1 MSLKP
6 RMQVGALPLRKAAGG
21 FPEVLLVTTR
31 STKRWTIP
39 KGWPIKGL
47 KSHEAAGRE
56 AMEEAGVAGKC
67 RKQAVGRYLYWKRKE
82 DHFELCRVRVFPMN
96 VRDILDDWPERAERQ
111 RHWFSLPDAADMV
124 EEPGLKAV
132 LRML

>member
-1 MSLKP
+1 
-6 RMQVGALPLRKAAGG
+6 MQVGALPLRKAADGS
-21 FPEVLLVTTR
+21 PEILLVTTR

-47 KSHEAAGRE
+47 KSYEAAGRE
-56 AMEEAGVAGKC
+56 AWEEAGIVGKC
-67 RKQAVGRYLYWKRKE
+67 RKRAIGRYLYWKRKD
-82 DHFELCRVRVFPMN
+82 DHFELCRVRVFPMDI
-96 VRDILDDWPERAERQ
+96 RDILDDWPERDERQ
-111 RHWFSLPDAADMV
+111 RHWFSLADAADLV